1 MSNNHKLLQAIDDI
15 REDSFEH
22 HGVKGMK
29 WGVVKKWYSNSK
41 FGRSRRAKKEQKAA
55 LAAWQRKYSNM
66 HKMTSKDLEKATRR
80 LRLENDFAEQYKR
93 SNAIN
98 AKKRGNAVTKF
109 GTAVGK
115 SVLNSVIDSGVKT
128 LTNDLMRNTPNDY
141 SPFTKATLSAAKKL
155 KTKHYDTVN
164 IGREMKE
171 ISKLAGGL
179 FRK

>member
-15 REDSFEH
+15 QEDSFEH

-29 WGVVKKWYSNSK
+29 WGVRKWYSNTK
-41 FGRSRRAKKEQKAA
+41 LGRSRRAKKEQKAA
-55 LAAWQRKYSNM
+55 LAAWQHKYGNM

-80 LRLENDFAEQYKR
+80 LRLENDFAEQMKR

-115 SVLNSVIDSGVKT
+115 SVLNSVVDSGVKT
-128 LTNDLMRNTPNDY
+128 LTKDLMKNDPEKY
-141 SPFTKATLSAAKKL
+141 SPFTNAAISAAKKL
-155 KTKHYDTVN
+155 KEEHYDKVN
-164 IGREMKE
+164 IGREVDE
-171 ISKLAGGL
+171 IRKLAGGL